1 MWDAIFIVN
10 SVPNKVEIPIKRWIR
25 YHVLQEKQGREVK
38 LAMKTTSDGVFRWY
52 LGQGYRKGW
61 RRKKW
66 EAGLGAM

>member
-38 LAMKTTSDGVFRWY
+38 LAMKTILKVFFVGTLVRGIGSDEGERS
-52 LGQGYRKGW
+52 G
-61 RRKKW
+61 RR
-66 EAGLGAM
+66 G